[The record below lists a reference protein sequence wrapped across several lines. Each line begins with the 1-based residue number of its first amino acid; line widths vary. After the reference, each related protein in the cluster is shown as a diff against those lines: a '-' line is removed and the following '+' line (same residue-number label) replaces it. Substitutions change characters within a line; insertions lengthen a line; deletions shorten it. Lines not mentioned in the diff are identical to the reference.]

1 MTKTALKPSV
11 SVTVSISNSSSFLCQ
26 RVPVWP
32 GAGHSPYRIDKMV
45 TEALRDAVITIT
57 ALVPA
62 RTGTAWWHRALAG
75 GAQVEFLRGRVK
87 CWKDGKEGN
96 AAPFD
101 SALLLW
107 RS

>member
-1 MTKTALKPSV
+1 
-11 SVTVSISNSSSFLCQ
+11 
-26 RVPVWP
+26 
-32 GAGHSPYRIDKMV
+32 MV
-45 TEALRDAVITIT
+45 TEALRDAVVTIT